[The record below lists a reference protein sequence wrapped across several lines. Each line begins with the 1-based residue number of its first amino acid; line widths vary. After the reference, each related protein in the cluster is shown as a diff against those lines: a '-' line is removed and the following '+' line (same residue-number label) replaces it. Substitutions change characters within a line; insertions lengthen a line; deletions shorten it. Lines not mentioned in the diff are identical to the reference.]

1 MGAMQISA
9 QVAKG
14 QLTVD
19 VQLRNQL
26 DEPIYLQH
34 WLMDWYGLLGIP
46 EMHAGK
52 NRKTA
57 RFTRELAY
65 VCTGAPGE
73 VVLLNGD
80 GPSPALVVGSQGVLQ
95 PRLMPTVP
103 RLPESSRLLPNAE
116 LKWAIK
122 LPLPLCEWFA
132 YEPPVATPTRA
143 VQVHTLRYRLDF
155 IRKSKLRSE
164 PTEFVN
170 FPGIFQARGDS
181 ESVAAVTTLATPITV
196 QQRTDPFQRFA

>member
-1 MGAMQISA
+1 MQISA
-9 QVAKG
+9 QTTASH
-14 QLTVD
+14 LLVD
-19 VQLRNQL
+19 VQLRNEFE
-26 DEPIYLQH
+26 EPIYLQH

-57 RFTRELAY
+57 GFTRELAY

-80 GPSPALVVGSQGVLQ
+80 GPSPAVVPGSQGILQ

-103 RLPESSRLLPNAE
+103 RLPECSRLPPNAE
-116 LKWAIK
+116 LQWSIK

-132 YEPPVATPTRA
+132 YEPPVATLTRP
-143 VQVHTLRYRLDF
+143 VQVHSLRYRLEF
-155 IRKSKLRSE
+155 IRKSKLRGE

-181 ESVAAVTTLATPITV
+181 ESLEAVTALPTPVTV